1 MHFNIDFT
9 LKYFNKIDFIV
20 NNMYGTAFA
29 HLSLKRNLLISEY
42 IQKLYA
48 MLKFKEKF
56 KCIFVYAKFSQRNI
70 YMYLY
75 IYFYFYMFMSIA
87 NKFYSA
93 KTHLI

>member
-1 MHFNIDFT
+1 MVNHAGKCIFNIDFI

-20 NNMYGTAFA
+20 NNMYDTAFA

-56 KCIFVYAKFSQRNI
+56 KYIFIYAVFTEKYIHILVLIHLFLFLHVYEHCK
-70 YMYLY
+70 
-75 IYFYFYMFMSIA
+75 
-87 NKFYSA
+87 
-93 KTHLI
+93 